1 MIDFVWPWAILA
13 FPLPFLIYYFAP
25 RRDQEE
31 PALLIPFYRFIKD
44 DASVTADSKR
54 KDLTKVLLMLIGWI
68 ALVTSATKPQFIG
81 EPITL
86 PTSGRDLMLAVD
98 VSGSMGT
105 EDMEL
110 NGEKR
115 TRLAIVKNIVGDF
128 VEQREGDRLGLI
140 LFGTRAYLQT
150 PLTFDRKT
158 VKTLLEESPLG
169 IAGGKTAIGD
179 AIGLGVKK
187 LKDRPAENRVLI
199 LLTDGVNNVGEID
212 PVQASKIAAQ
222 EGVRIYTIGF
232 GSDSLVIPGLLFQR
246 TVNPSAE
253 LDSETLIKI
262 AEATGGTF
270 QRAKSA
276 RELSEIY
283 EELNKLEPINQD
295 PKTFRPSKALF
306 HIPLSIATIISL
318 VLTITSLGYIQ
329 RMVELSRRYR
339 ELPKFLS
346 GEKK

>member
-1 MIDFVWPWAILA
+1 
-13 FPLPFLIYYFAP
+13 
-25 RRDQEE
+25 
-31 PALLIPFYRFIKD
+31 
-44 DASVTADSKR
+44 
-54 KDLTKVLLMLIGWI
+54 
-68 ALVTSATKPQFIG
+68 
-81 EPITL
+81 
-86 PTSGRDLMLAVD
+86 
-98 VSGSMGT
+98 MGT